1 MRRAARK
8 TAPAHLHPAGIIP
21 IIEWTKEYAP
31 RRCERPDNPSFTTV
45 VMTTAT
51 AVSPEPRPDELRA
64 VARRFADAAPAC
76 DYWTLRLVDEMHEGL
91 AVRDDV
97 AEPSSIASSRGA
109 MVTVVADGG
118 MGYAATADLSPAGL
132 AAAAERAA
140 SAAALHARLGLF
152 DAKLAPRSGV
162 RDDHHSPVE
171 QPWAQM
177 TLADKLGLLSDAC
190 ARLDLGERIVERAAW
205 LGHRRVIQ
213 LLVSSDGAHIDQ
225 TFEFVHSGLAA
236 TAHINGQTQTRT
248 GGGHDRPG
256 QGGLE
261 RLTTAALLEDAERVA
276 GEAIALCEAPECPS
290 GERDLLLLPSQMTLQ
305 IHESIGHPLELDR
318 ILGDERNY
326 AGLSFVTPDMLGTY
340 RYGSSLLNVTFDP
353 TLPGEVASYAAD
365 DDGTP
370 ARRVHLIRDGILE
383 RPLGGELSQRRAR
396 LSGTACAR
404 ACAWDR
410 PPIDRMAN
418 INLVPNEEGLDE
430 MIARVERG
438 VLMDTNRS
446 WSIDDSRNKFQFSC
460 QLGRLIEDGALKG
473 LVRNPG
479 YRGVSA
485 RFWRSLDGVGNP
497 ETLEV
502 RGVQNCGKGE
512 PNQSVYVGH
521 ASPPCLFRDIDV
533 FGGGL

>member
-1 MRRAARK
+1 MSNETAL
-8 TAPAHLHPAGIIP
+8 TAPDHDAL
-21 IIEWTKEYAP
+21 
-31 RRCERPDNPSFTTV
+31 
-45 VMTTAT
+45 
-51 AVSPEPRPDELRA
+51 LA
-64 VARRFADAAPAC
+64 VARRFREIAPNC
-76 DYWTLRLVDEMHEGL
+76 EYWTLRLVDEQHEGL

-97 AEPSSIASSRGA
+97 AEPSSIGASRGA
-109 MVTVVADGG
+109 MVTLVAAGG
-118 MGYAATADLSPAGL
+118 LGYAATADLSRTGL

-140 SAAALHARLGLF
+140 AAARLHARLGLF
-152 DAKLAPRSGV
+152 DARLFPRTSE
-162 RDDHHSPVE
+162 RIAYQSPVT

-177 TLADKLGLLSDAC
+177 TLADKLGLLTDAC

-205 LGHRRVIQ
+205 LGHRVSTQ
-213 LLVSSDGAHIDQ
+213 LLISSDGAEIAQ
-225 TFEFVHSGLAA
+225 RFAFVQSGLVA
-236 TAHINGQTQTRT
+236 TAHLNGQTQTRS

-261 RLTTAALLEDAERVA
+261 RLAANALLDDAERVA
-276 GEAIALCEAPECPS
+276 SEAIALCEAPECPS
-290 GERDLLLLPSQMTLQ
+290 GHLDLLLLPSQMTLT

-326 AGLSFVTPDMLGTY
+326 AGLSFVTPDMFGTY

-353 TLPGEVASYAAD
+353 TVAGELASYAAD
-365 DDGTP
+365 DEGTP
-370 ARRVHLIRDGILE
+370 AKPVYLIRDGILE

-396 LSGTACAR
+396 LPGSACAR

-418 INLVPNEEGLDE
+418 INLVPNGEGLDD

-446 WSIDDSRNKFQFSC
+446 WSIDDSRNKFQFGC
-460 QLGRLIEDGALKG
+460 ELGRLIEDGELKG
-473 LVRNPG
+473 VVRNPG
-479 YRGVSA
+479 FRGVSA
-485 RFWRSLDGVGNP
+485 SFWRSLDGVGGA

-512 PNQSVYVGH
+512 PNQSVQVGH
-521 ASPPCLFRDIDV
+521 ASPPCLFRDVEI

>member
-1 MRRAARK
+1 M
-8 TAPAHLHPAGIIP
+8 
-21 IIEWTKEYAP
+21 
-31 RRCERPDNPSFTTV
+31 S
-45 VMTTAT
+45 TAT
-51 AVSPEPRPDELRA
+51 AVSPKPGADALRA
-64 VARRFADAAPAC
+64 IARRFADAAPAC
-76 DYWTLRLVDEMHEGL
+76 DYWTLRLVDETYEGL

-97 AEPSSIASSRGA
+97 AEPSSIGASRGA
-109 MVTVVADGG
+109 MITLVTDGG
-118 MGYAATADLSPAGL
+118 VGYAATADLSPAGL
-132 AAAAERAA
+132 AAAAGHAAA
-140 SAAALHARLGLF
+140 SAALHARLGLF
-152 DAKLAPRSGV
+152 DAKLFPRTSV
-162 RDDHHSPVE
+162 RDSYETQVA

-205 LGHRRVIQ
+205 LGHRREHQ
-213 LLVSSDGAHIDQ
+213 LLVSSDGAHLDQ
-225 TFEFVHSGLAA
+225 TLDYVHSGLAA
-236 TAHINGQTQTRT
+236 TAHIAGQTQTRT

-261 RLTTAALLEDAERVA
+261 RLAGAGLLDDAERVA
-276 GEAIALCEAPECPS
+276 TEAIALCEAPECPS
-290 GERDLLLLPSQMTLQ
+290 GQMDLLLLPSQMTLQ

-326 AGLSFVTPDMLGTY
+326 AGLSFVTPDMFGTY

-353 TLPGEVASYAAD
+353 GVPGELATCAAD

-370 ARRVHLIRDGILE
+370 AKRVHLIRDGILE

-396 LSGTACAR
+396 LAGVACAR
-404 ACAWDR
+404 ASGWDR

-418 INLVPNEEGLDE
+418 INLEPNEEALSD

-460 QLGRLIEDGALKG
+460 QLGRLIEDGELKG

-485 RFWRSLDGVGNP
+485 RFWRSLDGVGGR

-502 RGVQNCGKGE
+502 RGVRNCGKGE